1 MSAST
6 TSETEVVRLGGREI
20 RSGSQD
26 VLMANWVQHV
36 EELILSSLD
45 VSYCS

>member
-6 TSETEVVRLGGREI
+6 TSETEVVRLG
-20 RSGSQD
+20 RSEMRPGSQD
-26 VLMANWVQHV
+26 VLMANWGQHV